1 MFDTW
6 RQEDEIVFA
15 NDMVLARDFHQRFA
29 FEHMIGPP
37 AAPVPARNLKSGR
50 NEDRAVK

>member
-1 MFDTW
+1 VFDTW

-29 FEHMIGPP
+29 FEDMIGPP
-37 AAPVPARNLKSGR
+37 PRPCRPGILNQGAMKIGR
-50 NEDRAVK
+50 